1 MNSLQLVS
9 KIRTKADDLSQ
20 NIQQIL
26 SLGTS
31 FNTIEKELLKKQCL
45 DLYELILKL
54 KTEQEQTEQHSQF
67 SAFPASTSSP
77 TPPIIVPLAEP
88 VVQNWIEPIPKVE
101 FKEMAK
107 LVDDEITLDQLES
120 KLQGHIT
127 EPVLKTEETNRPNIH
142 QVEQRNETETP
153 YPEINVEKAVENKR
167 ILKTVM
173 PAYDE
178 PKTTPL
184 NHIFKDREATYNDK
198 NVNDYVSPIVEK
210 TLEAPLDNIKTAIN
224 LNKKIAF
231 VNELFKE
238 NVVEYAKS
246 IDRLNQANDLNDAL
260 RIFSEMKHNYNW
272 ENANELVQDLDRL
285 IKRRY
290 A

>member
-9 KIRTKADDLSQ
+9 KIRTKADDLSH

-54 KTEQEQTEQHSQF
+54 KTEQEQTEHHSH
-67 SAFPASTSSP
+67 SAPIVTSTQSISP
-77 TPPIIVPLAEP
+77 QNIEP
-88 VVQNWIEPIPKVE
+88 EPEPIPQNLADPLPIEE

-107 LVDDEITLDQLES
+107 LVNEEITLDQLEAKIQAQIPEPIFKKEEEKIHS
-120 KLQGHIT
+120 EPTNFKPIT
-127 EPVLKTEETNRPNIH
+127 ETN
-142 QVEQRNETETP
+142 

-167 ILKTVM
+167 IQKTVM
-173 PAYDE
+173 PAYE
-178 PKTTPL
+178 ESKATPL
-184 NHIFKDREATYNDK
+184 NQIFKDREATYNDK
-198 NVNDYVSPIVEK
+198 NVNETISPIVEK
-210 TLEAPLDNIKTAIN
+210 TLEAPLDNIKSAIN

>member
-9 KIRTKADDLSQ
+9 KIRIKADDLST

-31 FNTIEKELLKKQCL
+31 FNALEKELLKKQCT

-54 KTEQEQTEQHSQF
+54 KTEQEHTEQHSHF
-67 SAFPASTSSP
+67 TTTTPSFAPPVAPVAPPSP
-77 TPPIIVPLAEP
+77 EPLPEPI
-88 VVQNWIEPIPKVE
+88 VQNWVEPMPAEE

-107 LVDDEITLDQLES
+107 LVNDEITLDELEA
-120 KLQGHIT
+120 KLQA
-127 EPVLKTEETNRPNIH
+127 PM
-142 QVEQRNETETP
+142 VESTL
-153 YPEINVEKAVENKR
+153 PEINVEKAVENKR
-167 ILKTVM
+167 IQKTVM
-173 PAYDE
+173 PSIEE
-178 PKTTPL
+178 PKSLPL
-184 NHIFKDREATYNDK
+184 NNVFKDREATYNDK
-198 NVNDYVSPIVEK
+198 NVNDTVSPIVEK
-210 TLEAPLDNIKTAIN
+210 TLEAPLDSIKTAIT

-260 RIFSEMKHNYNW
+260 RMFSEMKHTYNW
-272 ENANELVQDLDRL
+272 DNANELVQDLDRL

-290 A
+290 T

>member
-9 KIRTKADDLSQ
+9 KIRTKADDLSA

-31 FNTIEKELLKKQCL
+31 FNALEKELLKKQCT

-54 KTEQEQTEQHSQF
+54 KTEQEQTEQHSYVTTTTP
-67 SAFPASTSSP
+67 S
-77 TPPIIVPLAEP
+77 TPPIINPPSPAP
-88 VVQNWIEPIPKVE
+88 PPEPIVKNWVE
-101 FKEMAK
+101 PTPAEEYKEMAK
-107 LVDDEITLDQLES
+107 LVNEDITLDELEA
-120 KLQGHIT
+120 KLQAPI
-127 EPVLKTEETNRPNIH
+127 VETSF
-142 QVEQRNETETP
+142 
-153 YPEINVEKAVENKR
+153 PEINVEKAVENKR
-167 ILKTVM
+167 IQKTVM
-173 PAYDE
+173 PSIEE
-178 PKTTPL
+178 PKTLPL
-184 NHIFKDREATYNDK
+184 NNVFKDREATYNDK
-198 NVNDYVSPIVEK
+198 NVNETISPIVEK
-210 TLEAPLDNIKTAIN
+210 TLEAPLDSIKTAIT

-246 IDRLNQANDLNDAL
+246 IDRLNQAIDLNDAL
-260 RIFSEMKHNYNW
+260 RMFSEMKHTYNW
-272 ENANELVQDLDRL
+272 DNANELVQDLDRL

>member
-9 KIRTKADDLSQ
+9 KIRTKADDLSA

-31 FNTIEKELLKKQCL
+31 FNALEKELLKKQCT

-54 KTEQEQTEQHSQF
+54 KTEQEQTEQHSYVTTTTP
-67 SAFPASTSSP
+67 S
-77 TPPIIVPLAEP
+77 TPPIINSPSPALP
-88 VVQNWIEPIPKVE
+88 PEPIVKNWVE
-101 FKEMAK
+101 PTPAEEYKEMAK
-107 LVDDEITLDQLES
+107 LVNEDITLDELEA
-120 KLQGHIT
+120 KLQAPI
-127 EPVLKTEETNRPNIH
+127 VETSF
-142 QVEQRNETETP
+142 
-153 YPEINVEKAVENKR
+153 PEINVEKAVENKR
-167 ILKTVM
+167 IQKTVM
-173 PAYDE
+173 PSMEE
-178 PKTTPL
+178 PKTLPL
-184 NHIFKDREATYNDK
+184 NNVFKDREATYNDK
-198 NVNDYVSPIVEK
+198 NVNETISPIVEK
-210 TLEAPLDNIKTAIN
+210 TLEAPLDSIKTAIT

-246 IDRLNQANDLNDAL
+246 IDRLNQAIDLNDAL
-260 RIFSEMKHNYNW
+260 RMFSEMKHTFNW
-272 ENANELVQDLDRL
+272 DNANELVQDLDRL